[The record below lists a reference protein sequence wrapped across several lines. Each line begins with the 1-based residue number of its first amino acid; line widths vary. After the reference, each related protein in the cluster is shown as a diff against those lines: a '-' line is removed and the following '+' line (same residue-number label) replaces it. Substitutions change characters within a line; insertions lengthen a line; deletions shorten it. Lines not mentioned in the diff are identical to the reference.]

1 MEQEAA
7 IVRLIYEWYTRGDGG
22 NGPLSMRS
30 ICYRLNEKGFLTP
43 SGKAKKWPRATVC
56 RIISSE
62 TYAGVWYY
70 GKYGVGQRGRIQ
82 NPTEHW
88 ISADVPA
95 IVNRR
100 TWEIAQEKRTKN
112 KEMSRRNLKH
122 KHLMSKQ
129 ITCGDCGCKMIASG
143 GGGKANYRY
152 YRCTAGRGYLD
163 HTRECNNRSC
173 FRGDYVDD
181 IAWSWIVSIFL
192 NPEELETG
200 YQLHQAQLNAQNE
213 PVLQQLEL
221 AKELLSEHQEKLDRL
236 LDLYLAG
243 DIDREMLIDRKK
255 RLENIVTSLK
265 KEHDDL
271 ENG

>member
-1 MEQEAA
+1 
-7 IVRLIYEWYTRGDGG
+7 
-22 NGPLSMRS
+22 
-30 ICYRLNEKGFLTP
+30 
-43 SGKAKKWPRATVC
+43 
-56 RIISSE
+56 
-62 TYAGVWYY
+62 
-70 GKYGVGQRGRIQ
+70 
-82 NPTEHW
+82 
-88 ISADVPA
+88 
-95 IVNRR
+95 
-100 TWEIAQEKRTKN
+100 
-112 KEMSRRNLKH
+112 
-122 KHLMSKQ
+122 
-129 ITCGDCGCKMIASG
+129 MIASG

-200 YQLHQAQLNAQNE
+200 YQLHQAQLYAQNE

-243 DIDREMLIDRKK
+243 DIDREMLIDRK
-255 RLENIVTSLK
+255 S
-265 KEHDDL
+265 D
-271 ENG
+271 